1 MEAAAPPWYSPAPRP
16 PFPAY
21 QSGQLF
27 TQAPDVILEFL
38 LLDPPLSLV
47 DLAAQVPFRPWGMAI
62 GLQQQY
68 PQFVQAPGEVGWR
81 GEVYRTATV
90 SLGPSAPTFQPLPK
104 CLETGRLRGHWLL
117 KYHLHQEGPE
127 WKHEA

>member
-1 MEAAAPPWYSPAPRP
+1 MAAAAPPWYSPAPRP
-16 PFPAY
+16 PFPTY

-47 DLAAQVPFRPWGMAI
+47 DLAAQVPFRPWGVAI

-68 PQFVQAPGEVGWR
+68 PQFVQAPGEGGGVGIT
-81 GEVYRTATV
+81 EQLQSALAPLLPH
-90 SLGPSAPTFQPLPK
+90 SSHFPSA
-104 CLETGRLRGHWLL
+104 
-117 KYHLHQEGPE
+117 
-127 WKHEA
+127 